1 VAGGKA
7 KRIILASASPRRRE
21 LLNQIGL
28 SFELFPGAAREEIP
42 AGARPEALARELAE
56 RKARAAASLLA
67 GDEVDGPLPLI
78 IAADTIV
85 VLGDDILGKP
95 VDAREARVMLARL
108 AGEVHRV
115 ITGVALLEPAD
126 GGRGER
132 FLVEHEETRVK
143 MRPMTPAMIGAY
155 VATGEPLDKAGAYAV
170 QGKGSILVER
180 IEGCYFNVVGLPLAR
195 LARMLEGFGVRVLG

>member
-1 VAGGKA
+1 MTGSKTA
-7 KRIILASASPRRRE
+7 RIVLASASPRRRD

-28 SFELFPGAAREEIP
+28 SFELFPGAIPEEIP

-56 RKARAAASLLA
+56 RKARTTAALLA
-67 GDEVDGPLPLI
+67 GKGMEGPPPLI
-78 IAADTIV
+78 LAADTIV

-95 VDAREARVMLARL
+95 GDAAEARVMLARL

-126 GGRGER
+126 NGRRER

-143 MRPMTPAMIGAY
+143 MRPMTPAMIEAY

-170 QGKGSILVER
+170 QGKGSVLVER